1 MPRSSSPSLSSSRRP
16 SYPSSF
22 PSSPFPTPSFE
33 RTVTCH
39 RLLSPKTY
47 VRTSPYPSPSPS
59 PPPRTDAIR
68 PGPPKRTHSFCA
80 TDPTSTYALASTSSA
95 THLSPDKRFIIA
107 PPLERTLS
115 SLGAVG
121 DRTSPRQQM
130 ARPPGIYDKEPENM
144 ETLKKNRKPPSSE
157 GPVLR
162 EVKHNPRVSIRTPS
176 GSLVDSHSQSV
187 PSSPSPPIFISSPP
201 VIPAILVHPTTTP
214 PRPTLSIIQTNTPSN
229 SSSRSSSYTL
239 NTPITPGGMLFGA
252 IEETEEDL
260 DITPSKSKSDRKFM
274 EIERSVKGVTSEIN
288 ELSLGH

>member
-22 PSSPFPTPSFE
+22 PSSPFPTPPFE

-39 RLLSPKTY
+39 RLLSSKTY

-130 ARPPGIYDKEPENM
+130 ARPPGIYDREPENM
-144 ETLKKNRKPPSSE
+144 ETPKKNRNPPSSE

-162 EVKHNPRVSIRTPS
+162 EVKRNPR
-176 GSLVDSHSQSV
+176 SV

-201 VIPAILVHPTTTP
+201 VIPAILVHPTNTP

-239 NTPITPGGMLFGA
+239 NTPITPGGMLFGV

-260 DITPSKSKSDRKFM
+260 DMTPSKSKSDRKFM
-274 EIERSVKGVTSEIN
+274 EIERSMKGVTSEIN